1 MGKLGEEV
9 SQNFAKFPNLGN
21 SHEEKFCENSRVN
34 FQLLCTVTC
43 LRLREGSGKSDKIDA
58 LNNTLGYQIEIRHVV
73 EFFSGLYQKVF

>member
-34 FQLLCTVTC
+34 FQLLCTV
-43 LRLREGSGKSDKIDA
+43 REGSGKSDKIDA
-58 LNNTLGYQIEIRHVV
+58 LNDTLGYQIEIRHFV